1 MSIHLSRATNENKR
15 RFHDI
20 RLATISRRKGTH
32 YYRESQ
38 GMTRHS
44 HYRKFKNPVAVL
56 PLLNLNLSE

>member
-38 GMTRHS
+38 GMTQHS
-44 HYRKFKNPVAVL
+44 LFRKL
-56 PLLNLNLSE
+56 